1 MKITLIRPAMTSG
14 ISKDAIEP
22 LVFGIL
28 AALTP
33 PRIRL
38 KFYDERIEPI
48 VFDEHTDLVA
58 LSVDTYSARRAY
70 QIATYY
76 RRLGVSV
83 VMGGYHPTLCTEES
97 LHFADAVVV
106 GDAEDTWPAV
116 IEDFCKGQLQQVYR
130 SQYPSLTGLHI
141 NRTIFGGKRYGPMR
155 LVQFGRGC
163 SHSCD
168 FCSIHAFYGSS
179 IRYRPVDETVA
190 EVKELGASG
199 TRGII
204 FTDDNLFAK
213 KSEALELLQR
223 LKPVGIRW
231 SCQTELDVA
240 SSETILGIMAESGCL
255 SVTVGFETLKDENLA
270 QMHKSRKQ
278 KADRY
283 EELIRRFHAHGIMV
297 YGTFVFGYDH
307 DTNMDF
313 ERSLDFV
320 MKQKLFLANFN
331 PLTPMPGT
339 PLYMRLQKEK
349 RLIHDCWWRDSS
361 YRYGEAT
368 FHPHGMSAQELTDGC
383 YRARTQLNSL
393 GSILWRGLN
402 TQANIRSFY
411 NAGAYLI
418 GNFVNRREIHRKQGV
433 RLGDPEDFKG
443 EMAIR

>member
-1 MKITLIRPAMTSG
+1 MQITLIRPAMTPG
-14 ISKDAIEP
+14 ISRDAIEP

-33 PRIRL
+33 RDIRL
-38 KFYDERIEPI
+38 KFYDERIEAI
-48 VFDEHTDLVA
+48 AFHEHTDVVA

-76 RRLGVSV
+76 RQMGVPV
-83 VMGGYHPTLCTEES
+83 VMGGYHPTLCTEEV

-106 GDAEDTWPAV
+106 GDAEDTWPSV
-116 IEDFCKGQLQQVYR
+116 IEDIRRGRLQRVYR
-130 SQYPSLTGLHI
+130 SQYPPLARSHLD
-141 NRTIFGGKRYGPMR
+141 RTIFGGKRYGPMR

-163 SHSCD
+163 CHSCD

-190 EVKELGASG
+190 EIKELAASG
-199 TRGII
+199 ARGII

-213 KSEALELLQR
+213 KSVALELLQR

-240 SSETILGIMAESGCL
+240 SRDTTLRLMAESGCL

-270 QMHKSRKQ
+270 QMHKSRRQ
-278 KADRY
+278 SADRY
-283 EELIRRFHAHGIMV
+283 EELIHRFHAHGIMV

-307 DTNMDF
+307 DTKDDF
-313 ERSLDFV
+313 QRSLDFV

-339 PLYMRLQKEK
+339 PLYERLRKEE
-349 RLIHDCWWRDSS
+349 RLIHDCWWRDPS

-368 FHPHGMSAQELTDGC
+368 FHPHGMSATELTAGC
-383 YRARTQLNSL
+383 YRARTRLNSL
-393 GSILWRGLN
+393 GSILWRSQN
-402 TQANIRSFY
+402 TQANLRSLY

-418 GNFVNRREIHRKQGV
+418 GNFVNRREIHRKQGA